1 MEGRL
6 LGMQDVV
13 GSTPIAGSEVNSLA
27 SRHSFVE
34 ATEEEAVIIVG
45 SIPTRVPWWYS
56 FGEGAPLRLKHGSPD
71 RGHITVLRV

>member
-6 LGMQDVV
+6 LGMQDSV

-34 ATEEEAVIIVG
+34 ATEEEAVINSRFDSGTSALVAFVWG
-45 SIPTRVPWWYS
+45 RCPTPS
-56 FGEGAPLRLKHGSPD
+56 
-71 RGHITVLRV
+71 